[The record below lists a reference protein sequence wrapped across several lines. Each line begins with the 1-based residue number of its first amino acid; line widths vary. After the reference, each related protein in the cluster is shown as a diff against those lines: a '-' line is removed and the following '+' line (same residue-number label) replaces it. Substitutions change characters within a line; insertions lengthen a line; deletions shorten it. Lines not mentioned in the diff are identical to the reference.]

1 MSISCFANR
10 LFQEFVSRTVAIR
23 RQTTAASSRCMT
35 SGMRAFNSWT
45 TMVTRGSCDPRARR
59 HTVAQHI
66 RACVHA
72 RALQWA
78 NDLSLVL
85 TWVRWEIVFWL
96 SHRSVHICQ
105 NKIQWVSGCFNESLQ
120 SRLKILY
127 CTLRTCLGIPRVAEL
142 VSEVAARRVKSRSN
156 ASGRATI
163 VVILQGIVQ
172 AIGVLLSEVKGRV
185 EELSARS
192 DLETGKDS
200 QELPH
205 DNFVRSIH
213 IKMMQLWQAEAR
225 TCCGWHWSR
234 LLFCCRTRKIKL
246 KNQNKRKIGRLKR
259 MSAESHKQNFSISSD
274 QPSN

>member
-1 MSISCFANR
+1 MISVLSSLEFGEQSSSNYLTDLFISAKKNTMS
-10 LFQEFVSRTVAIR
+10 
-23 RQTTAASSRCMT
+23 
-35 SGMRAFNSWT
+35 
-45 TMVTRGSCDPRARR
+45 
-59 HTVAQHI
+59 
-66 RACVHA
+66 
-72 RALQWA
+72 QW
-78 NDLSLVL
+78 
-85 TWVRWEIVFWL
+85 W
-96 SHRSVHICQ
+96 
-105 NKIQWVSGCFNESLQ
+105 FNESLQ

-127 CTLRTCLGIPRVAEL
+127 YTLRTCLGIPRVAEL

-213 IKMMQLWQAEAR
+213 IKMMQL
-225 TCCGWHWSR
+225 
-234 LLFCCRTRKIKL
+234 
-246 KNQNKRKIGRLKR
+246 
-259 MSAESHKQNFSISSD
+259 
-274 QPSN
+274 